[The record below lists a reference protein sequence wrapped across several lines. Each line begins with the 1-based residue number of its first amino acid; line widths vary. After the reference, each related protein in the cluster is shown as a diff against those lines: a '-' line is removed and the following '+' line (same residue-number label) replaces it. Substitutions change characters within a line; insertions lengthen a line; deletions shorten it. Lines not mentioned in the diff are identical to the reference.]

1 MAGCFGWIK
10 AMLQIS
16 YGAPVMGNNGVW
28 KRGLRSQIIFVLIAP
43 DILTIVQQWK
53 RNMMKPAQVV
63 KALAALAQPTRLAI
77 YRLLV
82 ARGPEGMAAG
92 QVAEKLKVS
101 PATLSFHFKT
111 LSHAGLLDSRQDG
124 RFIYYAANFTV
135 MNGMVAYL
143 TENCCGGNP
152 DACKQAK

>member
-1 MAGCFGWIK
+1 
-10 AMLQIS
+10 
-16 YGAPVMGNNGVW
+16 
-28 KRGLRSQIIFVLIAP
+28 
-43 DILTIVQQWK
+43 
-53 RNMMKPAQVV
+53 MMKPAQVV

-101 PATLSFHFKT
+101 PATMSFHFKT

-124 RFIYYAANFTV
+124 RFVYYTANFTV
-135 MNGMVAYL
+135 MNGMVGYL

-152 DACKQAK
+152 DACKPTRQ

>member
-1 MAGCFGWIK
+1 
-10 AMLQIS
+10 
-16 YGAPVMGNNGVW
+16 
-28 KRGLRSQIIFVLIAP
+28 
-43 DILTIVQQWK
+43 
-53 RNMMKPAQVV
+53 MMKPAQVV

-82 ARGPEGMAAG
+82 ACGPDGMAAG

-124 RFIYYAANFTV
+124 RFVYYTANFTV
-135 MNGMVAYL
+135 MNDMLAYL
-143 TENCCGGNP
+143 TENCCEGNP
-152 DACKQAK
+152 DACKVPGRKC

>member
-1 MAGCFGWIK
+1 
-10 AMLQIS
+10 
-16 YGAPVMGNNGVW
+16 
-28 KRGLRSQIIFVLIAP
+28 
-43 DILTIVQQWK
+43 
-53 RNMMKPAQVV
+53 MMKPAQVV

-92 QVAEKLKVS
+92 QVAAKLKVS

-124 RFIYYAANFTV
+124 RFVYYTANFTV

-152 DACKQAK
+152 DACKPARQ

>member
-1 MAGCFGWIK
+1 
-10 AMLQIS
+10 
-16 YGAPVMGNNGVW
+16 
-28 KRGLRSQIIFVLIAP
+28 
-43 DILTIVQQWK
+43 
-53 RNMMKPAQVV
+53 MMKPAQVV

-92 QVAEKLKVS
+92 QVSEKLKVS

-111 LSHAGLLDSRQDG
+111 LSHAGLVESRQDG
-124 RFIYYAANFTV
+124 RFVYYSANFAV
-135 MNGMVAYL
+135 MNGMVDYL

-152 DACKQAK
+152 DTCKPQGRKC

>member
-1 MAGCFGWIK
+1 
-10 AMLQIS
+10 
-16 YGAPVMGNNGVW
+16 
-28 KRGLRSQIIFVLIAP
+28 
-43 DILTIVQQWK
+43 
-53 RNMMKPAQVV
+53 MKPAQVV

-92 QVAEKLKVS
+92 QVADKLKVA
-101 PATLSFHFKT
+101 PATMSFHFRT
-111 LSHAGLLDSRQDG
+111 LSHAGLVESRQDG

-135 MNGMVAYL
+135 MNAMVAYL

-152 DACKQAK
+152 DACMPANK